1 MAEPDLRSAARAFV
15 HNPEEC
21 SFESLYRMI
30 WETWHQENGKE
41 ELQAVIR
48 ELLVEICEEVMAIQ
62 SETDHIIELWK
73 HRFDYFTHH
82 VRILINAF
90 VFYETAVDNPEDR
103 IAIRSRKTV
112 QEMCLQ
118 STSSLQM
125 QAGIT
130 ELYRSLFEQCQPLPE
145 FVAPVA
151 HFMSRASP
159 ELYELIFER
168 GLEECLERHVSS
180 MTFPPED
187 DNLVA
192 MLYSMCTT
200 LEKLISE
207 RLEPN
212 ASQVFRA
219 AFKNFILKKLSD
231 RLVAR
236 EMLIRCHEDFEL
248 LRQLHAVITL
258 GDTDLQNR
266 FADTYATL
274 LHESLE
280 QCFEKNEDDFDAF
293 ATCVARSYSENQEI
307 IQECFGNDQHMA
319 VSIHR
324 TFVKFLDEKRFGHEL
339 CVYADK
345 KLVNEYWLSIL
356 GKFIANDVA
365 FQEEYT
371 TFLARRL
378 LGWKPNPKREE
389 KLLRIFSNAEV
400 MLEGASSM
408 INDFNQAERSTATDF
423 NRDLLPPCFSP
434 AWQMTLTVLF
444 SAAWPML
451 HAAEFTLPEPLSKF
465 YNLSL
470 AARCHVLRSL
480 GESSDRSVAGVHMLS
495 SLEGVSEKN
504 KNVYLSDRYSLV
516 EFTRQERYKKRFS
529 LPLAHACIVIV
540 VMQNGTGSIESI
552 NNVLGMKKPDLKAK
566 LDSLVKCGIL
576 SLTDGDYQFEGP
588 PTGDVDEESEP
599 VHADEDELMYSNV
612 RDQIEAATVRFLK
625 PRRYATFAEI
635 REAVLNAVPRR
646 FPITDDKIRLSLEKL
661 LERSLIIEYHGEE
674 DAYRYCK

>member
-1 MAEPDLRSAARAFV
+1 MAETDLRTAARAFV

-41 ELQAVIR
+41 ELQGVIR
-48 ELLVEICEEVMAIQ
+48 ELLVEICEGVMAIQ

-90 VFYETAVDNPEDR
+90 VFYETAIDNPEDR

-130 ELYRSLFEQCQPLPE
+130 ELYRSLFEHCQPLPE

-151 HFMSRASP
+151 HFMARASP
-159 ELYELIFER
+159 ELYELIFDR

-192 MLYSMCTT
+192 MLYGMFTT
-200 LEKLISE
+200 LDKLISE

-212 ASQVFRA
+212 ASQTFRA
-219 AFKNFILKKLSD
+219 AFNNFILKKLSD

-236 EMLIRCHEDFEL
+236 EMLIRCHEDLEL

-258 GDTDLQNR
+258 GDTELQNR

-274 LHESLE
+274 LHERLE
-280 QCFEKNEDDFDAF
+280 ECFEKNEDNFDGF

-365 FQEEYT
+365 FQEEYAN
-371 TFLARRL
+371 FLARRL
-378 LGWKPNPKREE
+378 LGLKPNPKREA
-389 KLLRIFSNAEV
+389 KLLSMFSNAGV

-408 INDFNQAERSTATDF
+408 INDFNQANKSTSTGT
-423 NRDLLPPCFSP
+423 NKDLLPPCFSP

-444 SAAWPML
+444 SASWPML
-451 HAAEFTLPEPLSKF
+451 HAAEFTLPEPLRLV
-465 YNLSL
+465 YNT
-470 AARCHVLRSL
+470 
-480 GESSDRSVAGVHMLS
+480 SVRTFHMLDK
-495 SLEGVSEKN
+495 GVSG
-504 KNVYLSDRYSLV
+504 KNVYLCDRYSLV

-540 VMQNGTGSIESI
+540 VMENGTCSIDSI
-552 NNVLGMKKPDLKAK
+552 NDALGMKKPDLKAK

-576 SLTDGDYQFEGP
+576 SLTDGRYEFEGP

-599 VHADEDELMYSNV
+599 VRENEDELMYSNV

-635 REAVLNAVPRR
+635 REAVLNAIPRR
-646 FPITDDKIRLSLEKL
+646 FPITDDKIRLSLAKL